1 MNEKEIYEK
10 LKYCLENN
18 IKISKSLL
26 IDYIN
31 LLIDKYK
38 LKDEVSNLY
47 FDCNNDDANGLY
59 NDTNKQLFINY
70 NRISKDYNDEL
81 FNMKILSTIFHEL
94 THVCQFNIYKNPE
107 TLDEVFKDF
116 YLNLQLTFNIPD
128 TDEDYYLENYDDF
141 IFENQARINSI
152 FKLMFLMEKLNI
164 DDKLEYVNRILAKII
179 LNIYKDNSPLDKSIN
194 LLQEQNINFNIN
206 NINIDNY
213 HKIIFGYPIDNETIE
228 TIRNISKNKI
238 KTKNILN
245 NI

>member
-1 MNEKEIYEK
+1 MNPQI
-10 LKYCLENN
+10 
-18 IKISKSLL
+18 
-26 IDYIN
+26 
-31 LLIDKYK
+31 
-38 LKDEVSNLY
+38 
-47 FDCNNDDANGLY
+47 
-59 NDTNKQLFINY
+59 
-70 NRISKDYNDEL
+70 
-81 FNMKILSTIFHEL
+81 
-94 THVCQFNIYKNPE
+94 
-107 TLDEVFKDF
+107 
-116 YLNLQLTFNIPD
+116 TFNIPD